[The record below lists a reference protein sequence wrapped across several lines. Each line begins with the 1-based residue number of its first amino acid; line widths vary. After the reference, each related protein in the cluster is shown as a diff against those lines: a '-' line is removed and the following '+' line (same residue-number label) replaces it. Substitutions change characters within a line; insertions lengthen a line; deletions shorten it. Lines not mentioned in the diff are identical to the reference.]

1 MPELENNSTRDAKR
15 SPALESSRTAGLL
28 DPLSQGTGAGRLTGD
43 LAWLQALV
51 DAELGLTRALIRA
64 GLVPLWMRGIVDD
77 LSDAGTLDLVAIA
90 EAGRAGGNPVMPLV
104 KALGRAAEERRAGA
118 SDHIHVGATSQDI
131 LDSAAMLVAHRVT
144 AAVADALADLAGTLA
159 ALAAR
164 HRTTPMAGRT
174 LGQQASPTS
183 FGLVVA
189 GWLDA
194 VVTAR
199 ERVEAVRDAL
209 PVQLGGAVGNLAV
222 LGDIVA
228 ARQPSADPQIVV
240 DTIIAG
246 YAATLGLRAP
256 VIPWHA
262 NRLPITEL
270 GDALAGATG
279 AVGAFALDVTVLAR
293 TEIGELSEQLAD
305 GEGGSSAMP
314 HKRNP
319 VTAFLVVAAARRAPG
334 LLSTLH
340 GSLLAEDQRPSGA
353 WHAEWPTLRDL
364 GSLTVAATESAASLA
379 ARLDVDAERMRANLE
394 LTDGLIFSERVSTI
408 LGEALGKRAAFEL
421 VEAAARESVAT
432 HRPLRVVLSARL
444 VADGHPETLRAAV
457 WNAFDPDA
465 ALGNSG
471 PMIDAVLAR
480 ERAQRD
486 QTRREEADHDRADTV
501 YADTGRA
508 ATKRTEL
515 S

>member
-1 MPELENNSTRDAKR
+1 MPESIA
-15 SPALESSRTAGLL
+15 AGLL
-28 DPLSQGTGAGRLTGD
+28 DPLSQGTSATRLTGD
-43 LAWLQALV
+43 AAWLQALV
-51 DAELGLTRALIRA
+51 DAELGLTRALIQA
-64 GLVPLWMRGIVDD
+64 GLVPSWMSEVVDG
-77 LSDAGTLDLVAIA
+77 LADAGSLDLVAIA
-90 EAGRAGGNPVMPLV
+90 AAGRAGGNPVIPLV

-118 SDHIHVGATSQDI
+118 SDSIHVGATSQDI
-131 LDSAAMLVAHRVT
+131 LDTAAMLVARRVT
-144 AAVADALADLAGTLA
+144 GAVSDALATLA
-159 ALAAR
+159 STLAVHAAQYR
-164 HRTTPMAGRT
+164 VTPIAGRT

-199 ERVEAVRDAL
+199 ERIEAVRDGL
-209 PVQLGGAVGNLAV
+209 PAQLGGAVGNLAV
-222 LGDIVA
+222 LTDIVA
-228 ARQPSADPQIVV
+228 ARTLDGDAQSMV

-246 YAATLGLRAP
+246 YAAELGLRAP
-256 VIPWHA
+256 RIPWHTD
-262 NRLPITEL
+262 RLPITEL
-270 GDALAGATG
+270 GDALAAAAG
-279 AVGAFALDVTVLAR
+279 AVGAFALDVSVLAR
-293 TEIGELSEQLAD
+293 TEIGELSERLAD

-364 GSLTVAATESAASLA
+364 ESLTIAATESAASLA

-432 HRPLRVVLSARL
+432 HRPLRVVLSGRL
-444 VADGHPETLRAAV
+444 VADGHPESLRAAV

-465 ALGNSG
+465 ALGHSG
-471 PMIDAVLAR
+471 RMIDAVL
-480 ERAQRD
+480 ERWQA
-486 QTRREEADHDRADTV
+486 EKPVHH
-501 YADTGRA
+501 
-508 ATKRTEL
+508 KRTDIQ
-515 S
+515 